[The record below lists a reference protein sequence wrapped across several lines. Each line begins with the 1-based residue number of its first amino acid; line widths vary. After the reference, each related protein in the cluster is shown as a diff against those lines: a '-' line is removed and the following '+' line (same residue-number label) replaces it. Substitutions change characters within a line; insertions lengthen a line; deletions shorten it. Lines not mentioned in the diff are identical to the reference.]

1 MQQTPATARIAAF
14 FASAAVTTLMVASQ
28 FSLAQHYVDAG
39 GLLWAGQAVQAPVAQ
54 AAPVPVHR
62 AG

>member
-1 MQQTPATARIAAF
+1 MNQPTATARIAAF

-28 FSLAQHYVDAG
+28 FSLARHYVDAG

-54 AAPVPVHR
+54 AAPVPAHR